1 MGEQEPVRLLIY
13 PMYLLTEPSY
23 VNRSTLTKPCSQG
36 VLICTAY
43 AFPPPAPATADATT
57 TSATP
62 ETVACSAFTTRV
74 PSERICC
81 SLITTW
87 PPGKGTV
94 WFTVPSIRTST
105 PLIERLEMYEVASPG
120 LPSKGPRAAASAEAA
135 AMAIPAMVRLSE
147 ER

>member
-13 PMYLLTEPSY
+13 PMYLLTELSY
-23 VNRSTLTKPCSQG
+23 VNRSTLTTPCSQG

-62 ETVACSAFTTRV
+62 EPVACNAYTTRV

-87 PPGKGTV
+87 PPEKRTV
-94 WFTVPSIRTST
+94 WLTVPSMVNCS
-105 PLIERLEMYEVASPG
+105 PLTRQFE
-120 LPSKGPRAAASAEAA
+120 
-135 AMAIPAMVRLSE
+135 
-147 ER
+147 